1 MTPYIDIH
9 THNSD
14 TNLITR
20 KILNLLLHKIEQYEI
35 TPHSLYSAGWHPWYI
50 NKYNIDF
57 IEKEIEKYSSLPNI
71 IAIGECGIDR
81 AIDIS
86 IDLQKKVFLLHINAS
101 KKHKKP
107 LIIHS
112 VRAYSDILQTLNEE
126 NYDGPLIL
134 HGYRGNIQQVRQFA
148 KFNTCYSFG
157 SAIMKSKKNASTL
170 EQTPVEKLFFETDDE
185 DISIEKIYLRAAE
198 IRKVSTEELKKQIEI
213 NFNTLWR
220 NELD

>member
-9 THNSD
+9 THNSE
-14 TNLITR
+14 TNSTIR
-20 KILNLLLHKIEQYEI
+20 KVINLLLNKIEQYEI
-35 TPHSLYSAGWHPWYI
+35 KPHGIYSAGWHPWYI

-57 IEKEIEKYSSLPNI
+57 IEKKLEKYASSPYI

-81 AIDIS
+81 AIDTP
-86 IDLQKKVFLLHINAS
+86 IDLQKKIFNLHINAA

-126 NYDGPLIL
+126 KYDGKLIL
-134 HGYRGNIQQVRQFA
+134 HGYRSNIQQLEQFN
-148 KFNTCYSFG
+148 KFNTYFSFG
-157 SAIMKSKKNASTL
+157 SLILKSKKNAFTL
-170 EQTPVEKLFFETDDE
+170 EQTPADKLFFETDED

-198 IRKVSTEELKKQIEI
+198 IKKVSTEELKKQIEI
-213 NFNTLWR
+213 NYNTFWG